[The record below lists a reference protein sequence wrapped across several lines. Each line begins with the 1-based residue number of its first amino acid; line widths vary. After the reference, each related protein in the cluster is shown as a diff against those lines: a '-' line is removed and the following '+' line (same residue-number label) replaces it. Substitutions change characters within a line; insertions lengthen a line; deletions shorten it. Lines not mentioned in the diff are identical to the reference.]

1 MRRVSGTPAL
11 PSLSLTHFALFL
23 QSLGGLQSILR
34 HHLAHDATR
43 AIDPRFLIF
52 FDPPGGTADARI
64 HPLGLTGW
72 SSIAETRRRVGAR
85 LGERPTD
92 VAIYHD
98 FWALPFV
105 ADLDRASRR
114 LGMVLCPIPFV
125 LRILRHNLD
134 LLDGV
139 LCLGEPT
146 VEAIRHALPA
156 YPPERLHW
164 VGVPIPTPDPVEPR
178 PPLGGRPFVLG
189 YSGRLEKAVKRV
201 DRLPRLLRRLQE
213 AGLDVRLEL
222 LGEGPAREWLTRE
235 LGSGARVVFHGR
247 QSGGAYWRVLGG
259 WDAIVYVSDAE
270 GFGIALLEGMSVG
283 ALPLY
288 PAIDGGADAYVRA
301 VRPDL
306 VYRPDDF
313 DHVARVVRGLRE
325 ATDAEVDAL
334 RERCRTLVAPHLGDA
349 YETRFSEFVR
359 RVTALPRISRET
371 FGGRPFYLSD
381 HWPLGILQ
389 RVYPRAFWQNR
400 PAVAAARPSR
410 ADPR

>member
-1 MRRVSGTPAL
+1 
-11 PSLSLTHFALFL
+11 
-23 QSLGGLQSILR
+23 
-34 HHLAHDATR
+34 
-43 AIDPRFLIF
+43 
-52 FDPPGGTADARI
+52 
-64 HPLGLTGW
+64 
-72 SSIAETRRRVGAR
+72 
-85 LGERPTD
+85 
-92 VAIYHD
+92 
-98 FWALPFV
+98 
-105 ADLDRASRR
+105 
-114 LGMVLCPIPFV
+114 
-125 LRILRHNLD
+125 
-134 LLDGV
+134 
-139 LCLGEPT
+139 
-146 VEAIRHALPA
+146 
-156 YPPERLHW
+156 
-164 VGVPIPTPDPVEPR
+164 
-178 PPLGGRPFVLG
+178 
-189 YSGRLEKAVKRV
+189 
-201 DRLPRLLRRLQE
+201 
-213 AGLDVRLEL
+213 
-222 LGEGPAREWLTRE
+222 
-235 LGSGARVVFHGR
+235 VFHGR